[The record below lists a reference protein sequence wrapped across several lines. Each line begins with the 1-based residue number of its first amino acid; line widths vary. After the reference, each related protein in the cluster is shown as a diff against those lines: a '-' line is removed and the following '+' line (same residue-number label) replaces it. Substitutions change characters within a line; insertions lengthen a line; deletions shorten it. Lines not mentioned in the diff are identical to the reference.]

1 MSNPITGKFVV
12 LNGTLNP
19 ITRIVATHVCAGH
32 TDSLGADSLAA
43 GQTSAAYDL
52 NAKTSHDDRWS
63 VSFLKNNNTTVI
75 GEVKCDYKQKDGG
88 QVTVIAVFDDSFS
101 IFKPESEPCLNVAY
115 NSTSATAGA

>member
-1 MSNPITGKFVV
+1 MSDPITGKFVV

-19 ITRIVATHVCAGH
+19 ITRIVASHLCAGH
-32 TDSLGADSLAA
+32 TDSLEADSLAP
-43 GQTSAAYDL
+43 GQASAAFDL

-63 VSFLKNNNTTVI
+63 VSFSMNNNTVS

-115 NSTSATAGA
+115 NSTSAAAGG